1 MTPLCTL
8 LVNYNTESEIPWAKR
23 SAISDPINQKE
34 EIFIKAGKFGNI
46 KDGKYRAPLADFSL
60 CQSFTNLLIL

>member
-8 LVNYNTESEIPWAKR
+8 LANYNTESEIPWLKR
-23 SAISDPINQKE
+23 SAINDPIDQKE

-46 KDGKYRAPLADFSL
+46 IEAGKNCSSL
-60 CQSFTNLLIL
+60 Q